1 MLGEYGLAQGALR
14 LMVAVRILIAD
25 DHEFVR
31 RGVRALLA
39 SRDGFEVCFEAA
51 NGQEAV
57 EKARELKPDL
67 IILDITMPILSGFDA
82 ARKIKEFS
90 PETPIVILS
99 MHRDKEYMKEAQKIG
114 IQGYVRKSQAA
125 LTLVTAVDAVLQD
138 QTFFPAEL

>member
-1 MLGEYGLAQGALR
+1 
-14 LMVAVRILIAD
+14 MVAVRILIAD

-31 RGVRALLA
+31 RGVRALLEC
-39 SRDGFEVCFEAA
+39 REGFEVCCEAA

-57 EKARELKPDL
+57 EKTREFKPDL
-67 IILDITMPILSGFDA
+67 IVLDITMPILSGFDA
-82 ARKIKEFS
+82 ARKIREFS

-99 MHRDKEYMKEAQKIG
+99 MHRDKEYMEEAQKIG

-138 QTFFPAEL
+138 QTFFPLES

>member
-1 MLGEYGLAQGALR
+1 MLAEYGLAQGSLR

-31 RGVRALLA
+31 RGVRALLE

-99 MHRDKEYMKEAQKIG
+99 MHRDKEYVEEAQKIG